1 MSFFLPTENEQIQ
14 LVDNFEAESAQAP
27 FAFSVPQEVV
37 DEFLRSGSNTTD
49 HRMKVTADFAKQL
62 SPETIAQR
70 LPRIYHG
77 GFGMMYMG
85 KPYSAWYDAT
95 GIRVASGKSARDVP
109 NAQRIAWADAARRI
123 GELLESGEFL
133 GMMEL
138 AQTPV
143 HERTMAAQGLWYMYT
158 IWRRKARVIS
168 PP

>member
-37 DEFLRSGSNTTD
+37 DEFLRSGSNTAD

-77 GFGMMYMG
+77 GFGMMYRYLPHG
-85 KPYSAWYDAT
+85 VDFRPFHAV
-95 GIRVASGKSARDVP
+95 R
-109 NAQRIAWADAARRI
+109 
-123 GELLESGEFL
+123 
-133 GMMEL
+133 
-138 AQTPV
+138 
-143 HERTMAAQGLWYMYT
+143 
-158 IWRRKARVIS
+158 
-168 PP
+168 

>member
-85 KPYSAWYDAT
+85 KPYSAWYDE
-95 GIRVASGKSARDVP
+95 RVYK
-109 NAQRIAWADAARRI
+109 
-123 GELLESGEFL
+123 
-133 GMMEL
+133 
-138 AQTPV
+138 
-143 HERTMAAQGLWYMYT
+143 
-158 IWRRKARVIS
+158 
-168 PP
+168 

>member
-1 MSFFLPTENEQIQ
+1 M
-14 LVDNFEAESAQAP
+14 
-27 FAFSVPQEVV
+27 

-85 KPYSAWYDAT
+85 KPYSAWYDER
-95 GIRVASGKSARDVP
+95 GIRIASGKSARDVP

-143 HERTMAAQGLWYMYT
+143 HERTMAAQGLGT
-158 IWRRKARVIS
+158 CTTTWRRTAKAIF